1 MPPAVVLLRMT
12 KRAQRPHIV
21 ENVRPTCSSALD
33 VRHVAG
39 RPAYP
44 PWAVAAGPTV
54 PCEALSAKV
63 CQRITL
69 VPDAAQFARYTGTN
83 CHREHP
89 SSNRRVALSLQS

>member
-69 VPDAAQFARYTGTN
+69 
-83 CHREHP
+83 EP
-89 SSNRRVALSLQS
+89 SSARFTYDSRSNHSFHPRELAVYL